1 MFFVIASFAL
11 VVTLIGFIAYKK
23 TRSMVDTTNSEGY
36 FLGGKS
42 LAAPVVAGTIIMTN
56 LSTEQIVG
64 QNGQSYVAGMQ
75 VMAWEV
81 TAAISIALLAAIFL
95 PKYFRYGINTISD
108 FLEIR
113 YDTATKR
120 IVSILFIITYMVS
133 FMPVVLYSGS
143 LVFNKIFHVDEILGV
158 DPIIAVAIMAMFI
171 GVVGVLYLFLG
182 GMTLSAYSDTIYQFG
197 LIIGG
202 LSIPFLGLK
211 ILGDGNFV
219 QGVQSMIN
227 TTPELLN
234 SIGAIDSNYV
244 PWPTL
249 FTGMFFNN
257 LFFWCTNQM
266 IVQKAFAARN
276 LKEAQKGAI
285 MVGVFKIFGALF
297 LVLPGVVARN
307 LFGGK
312 FMDLPDSAYPSL
324 VVEVLP
330 QWAMGLFGAVI
341 FGAIL
346 SSFAGSLS
354 STSTLFVLDFY
365 KPMINSEATDAQMT
379 RVGRIV
385 NVVLGFTAIIVA
397 PFISKAGAGLYAFV
411 QEFNGLYNMPLLIM
425 IFCAFYYNKAT
436 ASAAKTTMIFHVIV
450 YSLSKVFLKQI
461 HYLYV
466 LSILFFVDLL
476 VMILVSRLT
485 SKGKVQFDLS
495 EFSTA
500 TEVENSQWGKVKI
513 ASILVTLVVVAVY
526 LFFSPLGI
534 AKV

>member
-1 MFFVIASFAL
+1 MFFIIASFAII
-11 VVTLIGFIAYKK
+11 VCLIGFIAYKK
-23 TRSMVDTTNSEGY
+23 TMGQVDTTSSEGY

-42 LAAPVVAGTIIMTN
+42 LTAPVVAGTIIMTN

-81 TAAISIALLAAIFL
+81 TAAVAIALLAAVFL

-108 FLEIR
+108 FIEIR
-113 YDTATKR
+113 YDTMTKR

-133 FMPVVLYSGS
+133 FMPVVLYSGA
-143 LVFNKIFHVDEILGV
+143 LVFNKLFRVDQMLGIS
-158 DPIIAVAIMAMFI
+158 PIAAITIMVIFI

-202 LSIPFLGLK
+202 LAIPFLGLRL
-211 ILGDGNFV
+211 LGDGSFLAGIEHVTQN
-219 QGVQSMIN
+219 
-227 TTPELLN
+227 TPELLN
-234 SIGAIDSNYV
+234 SIGSVDSKIV

-266 IVQKAFAARN
+266 IVQKAFAAKN
-276 LKEAQKGAI
+276 LKEAQKGALL
-285 MVGVFKIFGALF
+285 VGTFKIFGALF
-297 LVLPGVVARN
+297 LVFPGVVARN
-307 LFGGK
+307 LFGDK
-312 FMDLPDSAYPSL
+312 FLSLQDGAYPQL
-324 VVEVLP
+324 VVDVLP
-330 QWAMGLFGAVI
+330 TWAMGLFGAVI

-354 STSTLFVLDFY
+354 STSTLFALDFY
-365 KPMINSEATDAQMT
+365 KPIINKNATDSQMA
-379 RVGRIV
+379 RVGRLTNIT
-385 NVVLGFTAIIVA
+385 LGVISIIVA
-397 PFISKAGAGLYAFV
+397 PFISKAGSGLYAFV

-425 IFCAFYYNKAT
+425 IVGAFYFKQAT
-436 ASAAKTTMIFHVIV
+436 ATGAKTTMIFHVVV
-450 YSLSKVFLKQI
+450 YALSKIFLKDI

-466 LSILFFVDLL
+466 LSGLFFVDLL
-476 VMILVSRLT
+476 IYIIVSKLT
-485 SKGKVQFDLS
+485 FKGNTFEIS
-495 EFSTA
+495 HYSIAE
-500 TEVENSQWGKVKI
+500 EVEVEPWSKVKVLSIVIIIVVI
-513 ASILVTLVVVAVY
+513 ATY

-534 AKV
+534 ARV

>member
-1 MFFVIASFAL
+1 MFFVIASFAII
-11 VVTLIGFIAYKK
+11 VCLIGFISYKK
-23 TRSMVDTTNSEGY
+23 TMGQVDTTSSEGY

-64 QNGQSYVAGMQ
+64 QNGQSYAAGMQ

-81 TAAISIALLAAIFL
+81 TSAVAIALLAAVFL
-95 PKYFRYGINTISD
+95 PKYFRYGINTVSD
-108 FLEIR
+108 FIELR
-113 YDTATKR
+113 YDTMTKR

-133 FMPVVLYSGS
+133 FMPVVLYSGA
-143 LVFNKIFHVDEILGV
+143 LVFNRLFGVDQMLGV
-158 DPIIAVAIMAMFI
+158 STMSAITIMVVLI
-171 GVVGVLYLFLG
+171 GVVGVLYLFIG
-182 GMTLSAYSDTIYQFG
+182 GMTLSAYSDSIYQFG

-202 LSIPFLGLK
+202 LAIPFLGLRL
-211 ILGDGNFV
+211 LGDG
-219 QGVQSMIN
+219 SMLAGIEHITQN
-227 TTPELLN
+227 TPELLN
-234 SIGAIDSNYV
+234 SVGAIDSDIV

-285 MVGVFKIFGALF
+285 IVGVFKIFGALF
-297 LVLPGVVARN
+297 LVFPGVVARN
-307 LFGGK
+307 LFGDQ
-312 FMDLPDSAYPSL
+312 FLSLPDRAYPNL

-330 QWAMGLFGAVI
+330 TWAMGIFGAVI

-365 KPMINSEATDAQMT
+365 KPIINKEASEEKMAK
-379 RVGRIV
+379 VGRLTNLSLGIV
-385 NVVLGFTAIIVA
+385 AIVVA
-397 PFISKAGAGLYAFV
+397 PFISKAGDGLYAFV

-425 IFCAFYYNKAT
+425 ILAAFYSKKAT
-436 ASAAKTTMIFHVIV
+436 AQGAKATMIFHVVV
-450 YSLSKVFLKQI
+450 YGLSKIFLKHI

-466 LSILFFVDLL
+466 LSILFFLDLL
-476 VMILVSRLT
+476 VMVVVSKIT
-485 SKGKVQFDLS
+485 HTGKDFKLDEYLIA
-495 EFSTA
+495 E
-500 TEVENSQWGKVKI
+500 EVAVEPWSKVKV
-513 ASILVTLVVVAVY
+513 ASIIICIVVVASY
-526 LFFSPLGI
+526 LFFSPIGI
-534 AKV
+534 A

>member
-1 MFFVIASFAL
+1 MFFVIASFAII
-11 VVTLIGFIAYKK
+11 VCLIGFIAYKK
-23 TRSMVDTTNSEGY
+23 TMGQVDTSSSEGY

-81 TAAISIALLAAIFL
+81 TSAVAIALLAAVFL

-108 FLEIR
+108 FIEIR

-133 FMPVVLYSGS
+133 FMPVVLYSGA
-143 LVFNKIFHVDEILGV
+143 LVFNKLFRVDQLLG
-158 DPIIAVAIMAMFI
+158 ISQLSAVTLMVTFI

-202 LSIPFLGLK
+202 LAIPFLGLK
-211 ILGDGNFV
+211 LLGGGSFLSGIEHVTQN
-219 QGVQSMIN
+219 
-227 TTPELLN
+227 TPELLN
-234 SIGAIDSNYV
+234 SIGAVDSKIV

-276 LKEAQKGAI
+276 LKEAQKGALI
-285 MVGVFKIFGALF
+285 VGTFKIFGALF
-297 LVLPGVVARN
+297 LVFPGVVARN
-307 LFGGK
+307 MFGDQFLSLQDG
-312 FMDLPDSAYPSL
+312 AYPQL
-324 VVEVLP
+324 VVDVLP

-354 STSTLFVLDFY
+354 STSTLFALDFY
-365 KPMINSEATDAQMT
+365 KPIINKQATDKQMA
-379 RVGRIV
+379 RIGKIT
-385 NVVLGFTAIIVA
+385 NVSLGIISIIVA
-397 PFISKAGAGLYAFV
+397 PFISKAGSGLYAFV

-425 IFCAFYYNKAT
+425 ILCAFYYKEAT
-436 ASAAKTTMIFHVIV
+436 AIGAKTTMIFHVVV
-450 YSLSKVFLKQI
+450 YALSKIVLRDVHF
-461 HYLYV
+461 LYV
-466 LSILFFVDLL
+466 LSGLFFIDFL
-476 VMILVSRLT
+476 VMIVVSKLT
-485 SKGKVQFDLS
+485 FKGKGFNLS
-495 EFSTA
+495 DYSIA
-500 TEVENSQWGKVKI
+500 QEVEVEPWSKVTI
-513 ASILVTLVVVAVY
+513 CSIIITLVVVGTY
-526 LFFSPLGI
+526 LFFSPMGI
-534 AKV
+534 ASV